1 MPSVILPVTHREQD
15 TDGDCVAACVAMV
28 LDYIGVSVPYERLI
42 AILKTEWFGTVT
54 SRILA
59 LEQLGVRIIYKQ
71 GTLAELRAHLLNKQ
85 PPIAFVATRELP
97 YWNTDEKHA
106 VVLVGIDDEYVYLN
120 DPAFPR
126 APIPVL
132 IGDFDL
138 AWLEWDELY
147 AVLMKRE

>member
-1 MPSVILPVTHREQD
+1 
-15 TDGDCVAACVAMV
+15 MV